1 MLSSRLFSA
10 LWQRETRWLRTI
22 RSVNPLGFAFLFI
35 TFPTPWLVAGAW
47 LTGSLASG
55 PSGGVH
61 LWAALVSGA
70 GTAAG
75 FAARMLLHLRSA
87 RHERTFWHD
96 LPLVPLRDTLLA
108 LQWLAGAF
116 GSHVV
121 WRGARVPV
129 EASASTTRAKA
140 MGVMDVMETSDGG

>member
-1 MLSSRLFSA
+1 L
-10 LWQRETRWLRTI
+10 
-22 RSVNPLGFAFLFI
+22 
-35 TFPTPWLVAGAW
+35 AGAW

-55 PSGGVH
+55 ASDGVH

-70 GTAAG
+70 STAAG

-87 RHERTFWHD
+87 RHERTFWRD

-108 LQWLAGAF
+108 LQWLASAF